1 MFLIK
6 ICGLT
11 SVPDAFGA
19 MDAGADA
26 VGLNFFSQSKRRV
39 DVGIAREIC
48 AELPK
53 SVLRVGVFVNHEPHE
68 ILEIVARVGLD
79 LVQLHGDERPGVGSS
94 LSAFPVLRAVRCRGV
109 EDVPSVVAWVNAY
122 RDTGGNLA
130 GLLADAFHPGE
141 YGGTGQRADV
151 SAFAELRRNVPNLP
165 LVLAGG
171 LTPANVADAIDAL
184 RPDGV
189 DTASGVELSPGVK
202 DREQMRR
209 FVAAAQAALA
219 RIRDR

>member
-122 RDTGGNLA
+122 RDTGEISPVCSPTHFIPENTA
-130 GLLADAFHPGE
+130 GPGSE
-141 YGGTGQRADV
+141 PTCRH
-151 SAFAELRRNVPNLP
+151 SRNCGVTCPICRSFS
-165 LVLAGG
+165 
-171 LTPANVADAIDAL
+171 PAV
-184 RPDGV
+184 
-189 DTASGVELSPGVK
+189 
-202 DREQMRR
+202 
-209 FVAAAQAALA
+209 
-219 RIRDR
+219 